1 MYECMNVWG
10 GHLTVSGRALSK
22 SKFSSVSSS
31 SISIVKP
38 SSSRRVADRE
48 ADKTVIIRRYIQYNI
63 KQNTVVKTVYIQILE
78 TEE

>member
-1 MYECMNVWG
+1 M
-10 GHLTVSGRALSK
+10 SGRALSK